1 MTNKSE
7 IKYEIVNSDILKIF
21 VLVFSFF
28 TLLGVVRLYYMFNG
42 DTEQQLVQWLYPWIT
57 VTSNTVNN
65 LTRPWVWFTHIGAE
79 LSVMSMITNFLWLY
93 MFGFVIQDLK
103 GKNSI
108 WPLFIFAAVI
118 CALVVVLCV
127 AVKPNALSSGFYF
140 GMRAGIV
147 AVAAAACF
155 FRPTYKVFQMF
166 NGGFSLWILGVIF
179 VVLSLSM
186 GHIDLANIAAILTA
200 VFIGYLYNNQLKNFF
215 DNMQNRITKNAESK
229 LPTYAKPKKPKYN
242 DASVMRGAAR
252 VVDISEHK
260 MNALLDKISANG
272 MESLTE
278 VEKQWL
284 EAYSSKN
291 KLN

>member
-57 VTSNTVNN
+57 VTSNTVHN

-108 WPLFIFAAVI
+108 WPLFV
-118 CALVVVLCV
+118 
-127 AVKPNALSSGFYF
+127 F

-215 DNMQNRITKNAESK
+215 DNMQDRITKNAESK

-278 VEKQWL
+278 VEKHWL